1 MSVGDQN
8 GLDRGRR
15 NVWHVLATTPVD
27 FDKFRRESDADRM
40 PRHLLSMIA
49 DGLDAE
55 LHVPDPSRVTRTD
68 RVLSRIYGSPYHW
81 EMARRV
87 LPTLSDGDGVFTTGC
102 DAGVPLA
109 LLCAIRRRR
118 VAFAINFIAPS
129 RLRTRLA
136 GWVLVLTLQR
146 VLAMAALDEQTETL
160 ATSFGRRATAVATIG
175 YTTDCSFFRP
185 AGDGAQAGVS
195 SHADPADRHRPLVAG
210 CGTEQRDYATL
221 ADAVA
226 TMDVDCSIC
235 FVSPNFS
242 SKTQFTV
249 PEPVPAN
256 MEFRHYEFAELRELY
271 RSALVTV
278 VPTLENTY
286 SAGLTAL
293 FEAIACEC
301 PVVITDTPGLIREM
315 IDANLVIGVDPGSV
329 DGLSQGIK
337 VAITERAESKD
348 RARRAR
354 EFLIGQYSTDEFRR
368 KIQIL
373 LEELIADEFSPSE
386 RGAPELD

>member
-1 MSVGDQN
+1 M
-8 GLDRGRR
+8 
-15 NVWHVLATTPVD
+15 WHVLATTPVD
-27 FDKFRRESDADRM
+27 FAKFREESDADRM
-40 PRHLLSMIA
+40 PRHLLSLIA
-49 DGLDAE
+49 EGLDAE
-55 LHVPDPSRVTRTD
+55 LHVPDPSRVTRLD
-68 RVLSRIYGSPYHW
+68 RLLSRLYGSPYHW

-87 LPTLSDGDGVFTTGC
+87 LPGLSDGDGVFTTGC

-109 LLCAIRRRR
+109 LLCAVRRRK
-118 VAFAINFIAPS
+118 VSFAINFIDPT
-129 RLRTRLA
+129 RIRTRLA
-136 GWVLVLTLQR
+136 GWLLVVTLKR
-146 VLAMAALDEQTETL
+146 LLVMAALDDQGEAL
-160 ATSFGRRATAVATIG
+160 AKSFGRRATGVAVIG

-185 AGDGAQAGVS
+185 RSDNDPSPGTREADS
-195 SHADPADRHRPLVAG
+195 ADPDPRRPLVAG

-221 ADAVA
+221 ADAVI

-242 SKTQFTV
+242 SKTQYTV

-271 RSALVTV
+271 QDAAVTV
-278 VPTLENTY
+278 VPTLENNY

-315 IDANLVIGVDPGSV
+315 IEADLVLGVPPGSAA
-329 DGLSQGIK
+329 GLNQALK
-337 VAITERAESKD
+337 VAITERDEATA

-354 EFLIGQYSTDEFRR
+354 EYLVGRFSTDEFRR
-368 KIQIL
+368 RIEVL
-373 LEELIADEFSPSE
+373 LAELVADG
-386 RGAPELD
+386 RGRGQAKA

>member
-1 MSVGDQN
+1 M
-8 GLDRGRR
+8 
-15 NVWHVLATTPVD
+15 LATTPVD
-27 FDKFRRESDADRM
+27 FEKFRRESDADRM

-49 DGLDAE
+49 DGLGAE
-55 LHVPDPSRVTRTD
+55 LHVPDPSRVTRLD
-68 RVLSRIYGSPYHW
+68 RALSLLYANPYHW

-87 LPTLSDGDGVFTTGC
+87 FPTLADGDGVFTTGC

-109 LLCAIRRRR
+109 LLCSLRRRR
-118 VAFAINFIAPS
+118 VAFAINFMAPG
-129 RLRTRLA
+129 RLRTRIA

-146 VLAMAALDEQTETL
+146 MLAMASLEQQSERL
-160 ATSFGRRATAVATIG
+160 ARSFGRKATAIATIG

-185 AGDGAQAGVS
+185 PDRDGSVQE
-195 SHADPADRHRPLVAG
+195 RTRPLVAG
-210 CGTEQRDYATL
+210 SGTEQRDYATL
-221 ADAVA
+221 AEAVA
-226 TMDVDCSIC
+226 PIDVDCRVC

-249 PEPVPAN
+249 PDPVPAN

-271 RSALVTV
+271 QAAAVTV
-278 VPTLENTY
+278 VPTLENDY

-315 IDANLVIGVDPGSV
+315 IDADLVLGVSPGSV
-329 DGLSQGIK
+329 DDLSHGLK
-337 VAITERAESKD
+337 VAITDRVESAD

-354 EFLIGQYSTDEFRR
+354 QDLLGRYSSEEFCRRITVLLTDLVEDEPDRKRAELSKSST
-368 KIQIL
+368 
-373 LEELIADEFSPSE
+373 EEES
-386 RGAPELD
+386 

>member
-1 MSVGDQN
+1 M
-8 GLDRGRR
+8 
-15 NVWHVLATTPVD
+15 WHVLATTPVD
-27 FDKFRRESDADRM
+27 FEKFRRESDADRM
-40 PRHLLSMIA
+40 PRHLLSIIA
-49 DGLDAE
+49 DGLGAE
-55 LHVPDPSRVTRTD
+55 LHVPDPSRVTRLD
-68 RVLSRIYGSPYHW
+68 RALSLLYGNAYHW

-87 LPTLSDGDGVFTTGC
+87 FPTLADGDGVFTTGC

-109 LLCAIRRRR
+109 LLCSLRRRR
-118 VAFAINFIAPS
+118 VAFAVNFMAPG

-146 VLAMAALDEQTETL
+146 MLVMASLEQQSELLAR
-160 ATSFGRRATAVATIG
+160 SFGRKATAIATIG

-185 AGDGAQAGVS
+185 ADRDGPVQE
-195 SHADPADRHRPLVAG
+195 RNRPLIAG

-221 ADAVA
+221 AESIA
-226 TMDVDCSIC
+226 TMDIDCGVC

-249 PEPVPAN
+249 PDPVPAN

-271 RSALVTV
+271 QEAAVTV
-278 VPTLENTY
+278 VPTLENDY

-315 IDANLVIGVDPGSV
+315 IDADLVLGVSPGSV
-329 DGLSQGIK
+329 DDLSHALK
-337 VAITERAESKD
+337 VAITDRVDSAD

-354 EFLIGQYSTDEFRR
+354 QDLIGRYSTEEFRR
-368 KIQIL
+368 RITVL
-373 LEELIADEFSPSE
+373 LADLVADEPGHK
-386 RGAPELD
+386 RVELVKSSGVEET